1 MANAGYIIVGI
12 CIIGALYFLP
22 VTTVQVPNFFGPST
36 QVSLTVSSI
45 SSLCSNT
52 IVAALG
58 GSSCQ
63 MYVGAF
69 YIGWIV
75 GIVLILYGLMRR

>member
-1 MANAGYIIVGI
+1 MAKAAYIIAGI
-12 CIIGALYFLP
+12 CIIGALYFVP
-22 VTTVQVPNFFGPST
+22 VVTVQVPNFFGQST
-36 QVSLTVSSI
+36 QMSYTVSSI

-52 IVAALG
+52 LVAALS

-63 MYVGAF
+63 LYVGAF

-75 GIVLILYGLMRR
+75 GIVLIFYGLMRR